1 MKKIQYEHPEAET
14 ADYGEFVS
22 VIADIPVDV
31 TENLCRELDEL
42 RARKIIINW
51 EKINS

>member
-22 VIADIPVDV
+22 GASLPGGDGDNDQG
-31 TENLCRELDEL
+31 TGDL
-42 RARKIIINW
+42 
-51 EKINS
+51 